1 MIAKNAA
8 VLVDDD
14 HHLRMRSNNSKKIM
28 IMMTRTY
35 SIDTMLL
42 NSNSIRCSSTYRI
55 IWEGL
60 KLVIKTL
67 ESFEI
72 PSAGAPAL
80 GSYTKHN
87 YVTLPRVGLLPLVII
102 WGQNTEA
109 LPGGELQQHVQLKL
123 SRRRTSA
130 KLLKYYPLDQGWGIG
145 LWS

>member
-55 IWEGL
+55 ICYPRQTGRWEGL

-67 ESFEI
+67 ESFE
-72 PSAGAPAL
+72 
-80 GSYTKHN
+80 
-87 YVTLPRVGLLPLVII
+87 LLPLVII